1 MKKML
6 FKAGSMELNCT
17 VLYSSE
23 DGYSMTLETEDGRII
38 EVEGDTWWFASTSA
52 PAPAPTPAPT
62 PAPASSSSSYEQRMK
77 ELVDRY
83 TDPETGDVD
92 WAEVYEESYM
102 FDM

>member
-1 MKKML
+1 MREKMT

-23 DGYSMTLETEDGRII
+23 DGYFMTLETEDGRII
-38 EVEGDTWWFASTSA
+38 EVEGDTWWFAPTST
-52 PAPAPTPAPT
+52 PT
-62 PAPASSSSSYEQRMK
+62 PAPAPASTSSSYEQRME

-92 WAEVYEESYM
+92 WAEVYEASYM
-102 FDM
+102 FGM

>member
-1 MKKML
+1 MREKMT

-23 DGYSMTLETEDGRII
+23 DGYFMTLETEDGRII
-38 EVEGDTWWFASTSA
+38 EVEGDTWWFAPTST
-52 PAPAPTPAPT
+52 PT
-62 PAPASSSSSYEQRMK
+62 PAPAPASTSSSYEQRME

-92 WAEVYEESYM
+92 WAEVYEASYM
-102 FDM
+102 YDM

>member
-1 MKKML
+1 MEKMI
-6 FKAGSMELNCT
+6 FQAGTTELNCT

-23 DGYSMTLETEDGRII
+23 DGYFMTLETEDGRII
-38 EVEGDTWWFASTSA
+38 EVEGDTWWFAPTST
-52 PAPAPTPAPT
+52 PT
-62 PAPASSSSSYEQRMK
+62 PAPAPPQTPAASSYEQRME

>member
-1 MKKML
+1 MREKMK
-6 FKAGSMELNCT
+6 FVAGTMELNCT

-38 EVEGDTWWFASTSA
+38 EVEGDTWWFAPTSA
-52 PAPAPTPAPT
+52 PAPT
-62 PAPASSSSSYEQRMK
+62 PAPASSSSSYEQRME

-92 WAEVYEESYM
+92 WAEVYEASYM
-102 FDM
+102 YDM

>member
-1 MKKML
+1 MGEKMT

-23 DGYSMTLETEDGRII
+23 DGYFMTLETEDGRII
-38 EVEGDTWWFASTSA
+38 EVEGDTWWFAPTST
-52 PAPAPTPAPT
+52 PAPASAPT
-62 PAPASSSSSYEQRMK
+62 PAPASASSSYEQRME

-92 WAEVYEESYM
+92 WAEVYEASYM
-102 FDM
+102 YDM

>member
-1 MKKML
+1 MEKMT
-6 FKAGSMELNCT
+6 FKAGTMELNCT

-23 DGYSMTLETEDGRII
+23 DGYFMTLETEDERII
-38 EVEGDTWWFASTSA
+38 EVEGDTWWFAPTST
-52 PAPAPTPAPT
+52 PAPASAPT
-62 PAPASSSSSYEQRMK
+62 PAPASASSSYEQRME

-92 WAEVYEESYM
+92 WAEVYEDSYM